1 MNDIIAAI
9 STPNGVGGVSIIRVS
24 GNDVFEIINRYIK
37 KIDTN
42 KQEKNSII
50 YAHFV
55 DLEGVFVD
63 EILISFFKNPH
74 SFTGENTVEINC
86 HGGIFNTN
94 LILKTLLKEDDIRLA
109 EPGEFSK
116 RAFLNGKKS
125 LSEAES
131 LMEMI
136 NATNENAHKMATK
149 AMTGETQKLIQKMR
163 NDLMDIVSLIEVGI
177 DYPEY
182 DDIENITN
190 DKLRTESELLASQIN
205 QIIIDSKKG
214 VLIREGI
221 KTAIIGVPNVGK
233 SSLLNMLSR
242 ENRAIV
248 TEIAGT
254 TRDTIESKINLGSIV
269 LDLVDTAGIRETSDI
284 VEIIGVEKSLELIDE
299 AELVLFV
306 TDGMRDLTSMELEIL
321 NKLSSKNFVFIIN
334 KLDDDQVISR
344 GYENEVHM
352 SALNK
357 KGAESLES
365 EIIRIFELCNFDVNN
380 SGYVNTTKQ
389 VSQLEK
395 IRDLIDG
402 VIENNNLGMPVD
414 LIEIDLKE
422 AMFILGEMLG
432 IEVKND
438 LLDELFGRFC
448 LGK

>member
-1 MNDIIAAI
+1 MNDIITAI
-9 STPNGVGGVSIIRVS
+9 ATPNGVGGVSIIRIS
-24 GNDVFEIINRYIK
+24 GNEVFDILNPYIK
-37 KIDTN
+37 NIDTT
-42 KQEKNSII
+42 QQLKNTIV
-50 YAHFV
+50 YAHFI
-55 DLEGVFVD
+55 DLNGEFID

-74 SFTGENTVEINC
+74 SFTGEDTIEINC

-94 LILKTLLKEDDIRLA
+94 LILKTLLKDDNIRIA

-131 LMEMI
+131 LMQVI
-136 NATNENAHKMATK
+136 NATNEKAHKMALK
-149 AMTGETQKLIQKMR
+149 AITGETEKLIKKMR

-182 DDIENITN
+182 EDIDSVTNEELIT
-190 DKLRTESELLASQIN
+190 KTSILLQQIE
-205 QIIIDSKKG
+205 QIIVDSKKG
-214 VLIREGI
+214 SLIREGI

-233 SSLLNMLSR
+233 SSILNMLSR

-254 TRDTIESKINLGSIV
+254 TRDTIELKINLGNVV
-269 LDLVDTAGIRETSDI
+269 LDLIDTAGIRETTDI
-284 VEIIGVEKSLELIDE
+284 VESIGVEKSLELIED

-306 TDGMRDLTSMELEIL
+306 TDGKRELIKMEEQILEKL
-321 NKLSSKNFVFIIN
+321 KNKKFIFIIN
-334 KLDDDQVISR
+334 KLDNNEILSR
-344 GYENEVHM
+344 GFDNEILM
-352 SALNK
+352 SAVK
-357 KGAESLES
+357 KTGAQALER
-365 EIIRIFELCNFDVNN
+365 EIIRIFELKNFDVSN
-380 SGYVNTTKQ
+380 SMYVNTAKQ
-389 VSQLEK
+389 ISQLEK
-395 IRDLIDG
+395 INDLIKS
-402 VIENNNLGMPVD
+402 VIENNDLGMPVD

>member
-1 MNDIIAAI
+1 MEINCLNEVFDILN
-9 STPNGVGGVSIIRVS
+9 P
-24 GNDVFEIINRYIK
+24 YIK
-37 KIDTN
+37 NIDTT
-42 KQEKNSII
+42 QQLKNTIV
-50 YAHFV
+50 YAHFI
-55 DLEGVFVD
+55 DLNGEFID

-74 SFTGENTVEINC
+74 SFTGEDTIEINC

-94 LILKTLLKEDDIRLA
+94 LILKTLLKDDNIRIA

-131 LMEMI
+131 LMQVI
-136 NATNENAHKMATK
+136 NATNEKAHKMALK
-149 AMTGETQKLIQKMR
+149 AITGETEKLIKKMR

-182 DDIENITN
+182 EDIDSVTNEELIT
-190 DKLRTESELLASQIN
+190 KTSILLQQIE
-205 QIIIDSKKG
+205 QIIVDSKKG
-214 VLIREGI
+214 SLIREGI

-233 SSLLNMLSR
+233 SSILNMLSR

-254 TRDTIESKINLGSIV
+254 TRDTIELKINLGNVV
-269 LDLVDTAGIRETSDI
+269 LDLIDTAGIRETTDI
-284 VEIIGVEKSLELIDE
+284 VESIGVEKSLELIED

-306 TDGMRDLTSMELEIL
+306 TDGKRELIKMEEQILE
-321 NKLSSKNFVFIIN
+321 KLKNKNFIFIIN
-334 KLDDDQVISR
+334 KLDNNEILSR
-344 GYENEVHM
+344 GFDNEILM
-352 SALNK
+352 SAVK
-357 KGAESLES
+357 KTGAQALER
-365 EIIRIFELCNFDVNN
+365 EIIRIFELKNFDVNN
-380 SGYVNTTKQ
+380 SMYVNTAKQ
-389 VSQLEK
+389 ISQLEK
-395 IRDLIDG
+395 INDLIKS
-402 VIENNNLGMPVD
+402 VIENNDFGMPVD

-438 LLDELFGRFC
+438 LLDQLFGRFC

>member
-1 MNDIIAAI
+1 LEINCLNEVFDILN
-9 STPNGVGGVSIIRVS
+9 P
-24 GNDVFEIINRYIK
+24 YIK
-37 KIDTN
+37 NIDTT
-42 KQEKNSII
+42 QQLKNTIV
-50 YAHFV
+50 YAHFI
-55 DLEGVFVD
+55 DLNGEFID

-74 SFTGENTVEINC
+74 SFTGEDTIEINC

-94 LILKTLLKEDDIRLA
+94 LILKTLLKDDNIRIA

-131 LMEMI
+131 LMQVI
-136 NATNENAHKMATK
+136 NATNEKAHKMALK
-149 AMTGETQKLIQKMR
+149 AITGETEKLIKKMR

-182 DDIENITN
+182 EDIDSVTNEELIT
-190 DKLRTESELLASQIN
+190 KTSILLQQIE
-205 QIIIDSKKG
+205 QIIVDSKKG
-214 VLIREGI
+214 SLIREGI

-233 SSLLNMLSR
+233 SSILNMLSR

-254 TRDTIESKINLGSIV
+254 TRDTIELKINLGNVV
-269 LDLVDTAGIRETSDI
+269 LDLIDTAGIRETTDI
-284 VEIIGVEKSLELIDE
+284 VESIGVEKSLELIED

-306 TDGMRDLTSMELEIL
+306 TDGKRELIKMEEQILE
-321 NKLSSKNFVFIIN
+321 KLKNKNFIFIIN
-334 KLDDDQVISR
+334 KLDNNEILSR
-344 GYENEVHM
+344 GFDNEILM
-352 SALNK
+352 SAVK
-357 KGAESLES
+357 KTGAQALER
-365 EIIRIFELCNFDVNN
+365 EIIRIFELKNFDVNN
-380 SGYVNTTKQ
+380 SMYVNTAKQ
-389 VSQLEK
+389 ISQLEK
-395 IRDLIDG
+395 INDLIKS
-402 VIENNNLGMPVD
+402 VIENNDFGMPVD

-438 LLDELFGRFC
+438 LLDQLFGRFC

>member
-9 STPNGVGGVSIIRVS
+9 STPNGVGGVSMIRVS
-24 GNDVFEIINRYIK
+24 GSDVFSVINPYIK
-37 KIDTN
+37 NIDTT
-42 KQEKNSII
+42 KQLKNSII
-50 YAHFV
+50 YAHFI
-55 DLEGVFVD
+55 DLNGEFID
-63 EILISFFKNPH
+63 EILISFFENPY
-74 SFTGENTVEINC
+74 SFTGEDTIEINC

-94 LILKTLLKEDDIRLA
+94 LILKTILKDDNIRLA

-125 LSEAES
+125 LSEAEA

-136 NATNENAHKMATK
+136 NATNEKSHKMATK
-149 AMTGETQKLIQKMR
+149 AMSGETQKLIEKMR

-182 DDIENITN
+182 EDIEEVTN
-190 DKLRTESELLASQIN
+190 SELSSKTKLLSKQID

-214 VLIREGI
+214 TLIREGI

-254 TRDTIESKINLGSIV
+254 TRDTIESKINLGNVV
-269 LDLVDTAGIRETSDI
+269 LDLIDTAGIRETNDI
-284 VEIIGVEKSLELIDE
+284 VESIGVEKSLELIEE

-306 TDGMRDLTSMELEIL
+306 TDGMRDLIDMEHQILEKL
-321 NKLSSKNFVFIIN
+321 TNKDYIFIIN
-334 KLDDDQVISR
+334 KVD
-344 GYENEVHM
+344 ENEIVTRGFMNEILM
-352 SALNK
+352 SAVK
-357 KGAESLES
+357 KTGAEALEE
-365 EIIRIFELCNFDVNN
+365 EIIRIFELNDFDVNN
-380 SGYVNTTKQ
+380 SMYVNTTKQ
-389 VSQLEK
+389 ISQLEK
-395 IRDLIDG
+395 IKDLIYSI
-402 VIENNNLGMPVD
+402 IENNEMGMPVD

-422 AMFILGEMLG
+422 AMFTLGEMLG